1 MTPDAHAAAFAHRPV
16 LLRETLEVLAPRD
29 GGVYADATVGGGGHA
44 EAILEASAPG
54 GRLIGLD
61 RDPQALDAARRRLAR
76 FGQRAVLVHAA
87 FSELAE
93 VLTEAG
99 APRVHGLVADIGV
112 SSPQLEHADRGFSF
126 GKEGPLDMRM
136 DPTQGETAAE
146 LVSRLGE
153 RELADLIYELGEER
167 RSRGI
172 ARSIK
177 QAVERGEMA
186 TTLDLRRAVVRVTGP
201 RRGRTDPATRSF
213 QAIRMAVNQELAQ
226 LETLVGDLPEVLED
240 DGVAAIISF
249 HSVEDRM
256 VKRAFRDEPRLERLT
271 KKPMVPSQEEARD
284 NPRARSAKL
293 RAARRVR
300 RDREEGVR

>member
-1 MTPDAHAAAFAHRPV
+1 MTPDAQTAAFAHRPV

-61 RDPQALDAARRRLAR
+61 RDPRALDAARQRLAR

-213 QAIRMAVNQELAQ
+213 QAIRMAVNQELGQ
-226 LETLVGDLPEVLED
+226 LEALVGDLPEVLED

-271 KKPMVPSQEEARD
+271 KKPLVPSQEEARD

-300 RDREEGVR
+300 REREEGAR